1 MLHQLWNKYLF
12 RDGNLKKVLR
22 CIHMDK
28 VVSEKSLHLSPMW
41 GDILLFICWFT
52 FNSFIHH
59 WRIYLFIFCFC
70 SFEICLLIC
79 IYVCLLIN
87 LFFVRVWVEGWGK
100 DSVVQ
105 SDGLLLIQI
114 KQNSNKNHP
123 VGENKLAWQD
133 NTGQDRTG
141 QDRTGQER
149 AGQGRIHPGWNDDE
163 LAQNCKYKKIIM
175 GANEEGNKGRQVG
188 KINQ

>member
-1 MLHQLWNKYLF
+1 MF
-12 RDGNLKKVLR
+12 
-22 CIHMDK
+22 
-28 VVSEKSLHLSPMW
+28 
-41 GDILLFICWFT
+41 
-52 FNSFIHH
+52 
-59 WRIYLFIFCFC
+59 
-70 SFEICLLIC
+70 
-79 IYVCLLIN
+79 CLLIN

-133 NTGQDRTG
+133 NAELDRTG
-141 QDRTGQER
+141 QDRK
-149 AGQGRIHPGWNDDE
+149 GQGRIHPGWNDDE

-175 GANEEGNKGRQVG
+175 WANEEGNKGRQVG
-188 KINQ
+188 QINQ